1 MSLALEAAR
10 ATYEVGGRALVED
23 ADVRVEH
30 GSVLA
35 IVGPNGAGKSTL
47 LRLLAGELEPT
58 AGEVRVLGRRVA
70 DWRARELARVRAV
83 MPQQTVLQFAF
94 TAGEVVAMGRS
105 PHRDDG
111 HGPVERA
118 LARTET
124 TALVPRSFPTLSGG
138 EQARVT
144 LARVLA
150 QEPAILLLDEP
161 TASLDVRHQELALRL
176 ARRLAEE
183 GKAVVAVLHD
193 LNAAAAYAD
202 EIAVLKHGRVVAHGP
217 PWLVLTED
225 VLHDV
230 FEHRVL
236 VVPHP
241 VCDCP
246 LVVAGPAH
254 VRS

>member
-1 MSLALEAAR
+1 MSAALEAAG
-10 ATYEVGGRALVED
+10 ATFEVGGRALVED
-23 ADVRVEH
+23 ADVRVER
-30 GSVLA
+30 GTLLA
-35 IVGPNGAGKSTL
+35 VVGPNGAGKTTL
-47 LRLLAGELEPT
+47 LRLLAGEVEPT
-58 AGEVRVLGRRVA
+58 AGEVRVLGRPTRE
-70 DWRARELARVRAV
+70 WRARELARVCAV

-105 PHRDDG
+105 PHRDDARA
-111 HGPVERA
+111 PVERA
-118 LARTET
+118 LGRTET
-124 TALVPRSFPTLSGG
+124 AELAPRSFPTLSGG

-144 LARVLA
+144 LARGLA
-150 QEPAILLLDEP
+150 QEPEILLLDEP
-161 TASLDVRHQELALRL
+161 TASLDVRHQESALRL
-176 ARRLAEE
+176 ARGLASE

-202 EIAVLKHGRVVAHGP
+202 EIAVLKHGRIVALGP

-241 VCDCP
+241 ACDCP
-246 LVVAGPAH
+246 LVVAGPTYA
-254 VRS
+254 